1 MDINGHYYTYTQG
14 VMKLPKTTCSQNGPA
29 TCCPGTVTC
38 GGGWGGAEREA
49 QSSEIRPSSNAR
61 RTFRTLI

>member
-38 GGGWGGAEREA
+38 GGRGGGREG
-49 QSSEIRPSSNAR
+49 SSK
-61 RTFRTLI
+61 F